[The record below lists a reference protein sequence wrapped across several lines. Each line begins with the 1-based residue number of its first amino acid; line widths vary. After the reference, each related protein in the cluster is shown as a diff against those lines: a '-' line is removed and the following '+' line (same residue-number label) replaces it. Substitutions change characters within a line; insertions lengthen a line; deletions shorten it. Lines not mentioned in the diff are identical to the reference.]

1 MRMLWVTGVLG
12 ACFIAIRL
20 GQPYAPPLWFATL
33 RALAAGVV
41 LLGYSACRRQPPPTG
56 IREWGLVGGL
66 GLANATIGFGAMF
79 LAAARLPTGI
89 ASVLANAQPLL
100 IVLPAWLLYRE
111 RPRPVAMVGLVVGM
125 VGFIIVALPGGGGS
139 GALFAIGAAAAATV
153 GTLLARRLGMLNDI
167 VAAGWSFLIGGAVL
181 AIWAGLAEGSPHIR
195 VTWGLLASLAF
206 LAIPGTAG
214 VYVAW
219 FHEARRCPL
228 YRLAAWTF
236 MVPVFGLLLGVLIKG
251 DRPSAWTT
259 GGLAIVLASLWFV
272 LHGGHP
278 TDASS
283 PPRSDTST

>member
-1 MRMLWVTGVLG
+1 MLWVTGVLG
-12 ACFIAIRL
+12 ACFVAIRL

-33 RALAAGVV
+33 RAVLAGVV
-41 LLGYSACRRQPPPTG
+41 LVGYSACRRQRPPTG
-56 IREWGLVGGL
+56 VRQWGLVGGL

-79 LAAARLPTGI
+79 LAAARLSTGI

-111 RPRPVAMVGLVVGM
+111 RPRPAAMVGLVVGM
-125 VGFIIVALPGGGGS
+125 AGFIVVALPGGVGS
-139 GALFAIGAAAAATV
+139 GAALAIGAAAAATV
-153 GTLLARRLGMLNDI
+153 GTLLARRLGILNDV

-181 AIWAGLAEGSPHIR
+181 ALWAGLAEGVPHIH
-195 VTWGLLASLAF
+195 VTWGLVASLAF

-236 MVPVFGLLLGVLIKG
+236 AVPAFGLLLGVLIKG
-251 DRPSAWTT
+251 DRPSAWTAA
-259 GGLAIVLASLWFV
+259 GLGIVLTSLWLV
-272 LHGGHP
+272 LRGGRP
-278 TDASS
+278 VGRASS
-283 PPRSDTST
+283 PRSDPVA